1 MKHRA
6 LIGVLVTVAVLLLG
20 VLVMFAFGAPQQGR
34 ASLRSATADTQT
46 AADQQTGAPVS
57 ASPIQPG
64 AAVTTTEVPA
74 PDPNSPLMIE
84 IPGCVCHSDDPK
96 LVKEHQGYRMNQC
109 FGCHTGGMPEMGQ

>member
-1 MKHRA
+1 MKQRV

-20 VLVMFAFGAPQQGR
+20 VVVMYAFGAPQGSGSEV
-34 ASLRSATADTQT
+34 ASTQATTSEPAETL
-46 AADQQTGAPVS
+46 GVGSPV
-57 ASPIQPG
+57 QPG

-84 IPGCVCHSDDPK
+84 IPGCVCHSDDLK
-96 LVKEHQGYRMNQC
+96 LVEEHQGYRMNQC